1 MTSYSSPEQGRGT
14 GAPETAPHRG
24 NPRNGMGITAL
35 VLGIL
40 ALVTFWTVLGGI
52 LLGVAAI
59 VFGVIGYRRTKRG
72 EATNGAMALIG
83 AITGALGLV
92 ASGVILAAGVSL
104 LNSEEFDSYQDCIR
118 EADSTSEERQCAE
131 DFSDEISPNN

>member
-1 MTSYSSPEQGRGT
+1 
-14 GAPETAPHRG
+14 
-24 NPRNGMGITAL
+24 MGIAAL

-59 VFGVIGYRRTKRG
+59 VFGIIGYRRKKRG

-83 AITGALGLV
+83 AIAGALGLV
-92 ASGVILAAGVSL
+92 ASGLILAAGVSI
-104 LNSEEFDSYQDCIR
+104 LNSEEFDNYRDCM
-118 EADSTSEERQCAE
+118 EAANSTSEERQCAE
-131 DFSDEISPNN
+131 DFGDEANQNN